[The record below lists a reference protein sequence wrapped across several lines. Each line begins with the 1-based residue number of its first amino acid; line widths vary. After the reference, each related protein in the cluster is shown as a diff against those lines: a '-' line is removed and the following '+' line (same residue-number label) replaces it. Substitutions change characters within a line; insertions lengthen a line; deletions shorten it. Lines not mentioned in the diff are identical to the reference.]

1 MQLVFM
7 VHVTSLTV
15 LLTNRALMSNAE
27 FCLMY
32 NWLAVRFQRNKYFLA
47 YQTPPPSKK
56 PPVTLVRHAFWSI
69 HVKDDTTFHN
79 KL

>member
-47 YQTPPPSKK
+47 YKTPPPKK
-56 PPVTLVRHAFWSI
+56 KTPVTLVRHEFWSI
-69 HVKDDTTFHN
+69 HVKDVTAFHN